1 MLPLEPR
8 TPLAVRT
15 GARLSAGVFAL
26 VALSVMPLSACKRKD
41 PEKCQQGLTVA
52 KQALAAEDVP
62 LAKQW
67 REYAYKNCDDPTALQ
82 TFDQELV
89 NREAE
94 ITKRQTDQ
102 AAQQGERKALLD
114 LFVRWASQNRMTPQN
129 ASTAVVCDPP
139 PAPPPGKK
147 PEDVAKEH
155 FCSATRAAGKYQLHV
170 RYWEA
175 EPDAVRFSTRPA
187 SPASCAELGEH
198 TVVRSWDVP
207 APNGQMVKRTHCQF
221 TTGPLAGMQGIVSAA
236 IADVH
241 VFSPKFAQRDPR
253 ILQ

>member
-8 TPLAVRT
+8 TPLALRT

-26 VALSVMPLSACKRKD
+26 IALVALPVSSCKRKD
-41 PEKCQQGLTVA
+41 PEKCQQGITVA

-67 REYAYKNCDDPTALQ
+67 REYAWKNCEDQTTLQ
-82 TFDQELV
+82 SFDQELV

-94 ITKRQTDQ
+94 IAKRQADQ
-102 AAQQGERKALLD
+102 ATQQAERKALFD
-114 LFVRWASQNRMTPQN
+114 LFVRWASQNRMAPQN
-129 ASTAVVCDPP
+129 ASTAFACDPP
-139 PAPPPGKK
+139 PAAPPGRK
-147 PEDVAKEH
+147 PEEVAKER
-155 FCSATRAAGKYQLHV
+155 FCTATRAAGKYQLVV

-187 SPASCAELGEH
+187 SPASCADLGEH
-198 TVVRSWDVP
+198 TVVRTWDVP

-221 TTGPLAGMQGIVSAA
+221 TTGPLAGMQGITSAA

>member
-8 TPLAVRT
+8 TPLALRT

-26 VALSVMPLSACKRKD
+26 VALFALAVSSCKRKD

-67 REYAYKNCDDPTALQ
+67 REYAYKHCEDKTALQ
-82 TFDQELV
+82 GFDQEMV

-94 ITKRQTDQ
+94 ITKRKADQ
-102 AAQQGERKALLD
+102 AAQQAERKALLD
-114 LFVRWASQNRMTPQN
+114 LFVRWASQNRMAPQN
-129 ASTAVVCDPP
+129 ASTSFVCDPP
-139 PAPPPGKK
+139 PAPPPGRK
-147 PEDVAKEH
+147 PEDVAKER
-155 FCSATRAAGKYQLHV
+155 FCTASRAANQYQMMV

-187 SPASCAELGEH
+187 SPASCEDLGPH
-198 TVVRSWDVP
+198 TVVRTWDVP

-221 TTGPLAGMQGIVSAA
+221 TTGPLAGMQGVVSAA
-236 IADVH
+236 IADLH
-241 VFSPKFAQRDPR
+241 VFNPKFAQRDPR

>member
-1 MLPLEPR
+1 MLPLESR
-8 TPLAVRT
+8 TPLAVRI

-26 VALSVMPLSACKRKD
+26 VALSVLPVSGCKRKD
-41 PEKCQQGLTVA
+41 PEKCQQGITVA

-67 REYAYKNCDDPTALQ
+67 REYAYKNCEDQTALSS
-82 TFDQELV
+82 FDQELV

-94 ITKRQTDQ
+94 ITKRQADQ
-102 AAQQGERKALLD
+102 AAHGGERKALLD
-114 LFVRWASQNRMTPQN
+114 LFVRWASQNRMAPQN
-129 ASTAVVCDPP
+129 ASTAFVCDPP
-139 PAPPPGKK
+139 PAPPPGRK
-147 PEDVAKEH
+147 PEEVARER
-155 FCSATRAAGKYQLHV
+155 FCTATRSAGKYQLHV

-187 SPASCAELGEH
+187 SPATCAELGEH
-198 TVVRSWDVP
+198 TVVRTWDVP